1 MLGAAERVK
10 RRAALRRISCPRSLD
25 GPPWPGLKLGPV
37 AREPRVKV
45 AAIDLGKARVGVAV
59 SDDLGLL
66 AHPRPPLSGKSTRAL
81 LGSLAELAREE
92 EITRF
97 LVGLPL

>member
-1 MLGAAERVK
+1 VDR
-10 RRAALRRISCPRSLD
+10 SPRQ
-25 GPPWPGLKLGPV
+25 
-37 AREPRVKV
+37 KV

-66 AHPRPPLSGKSTRAL
+66 AHPRPPLSGTSQRAL
-81 LGSLAELAREE
+81 LESLAELAREE

-97 LVGLPL
+97 LVGLPLEMSGAEGTAARSAIAFAEWTASAGSPTLAAA